1 MLPMMN
7 HVMVCFHLSI
17 LSSNTFKKESV
28 LRKKYNWEQTIIQTE
43 RALPC
48 DSNKIHLVKNG
59 LQASPGTACVVNKIV
74 SCLINKIRLV
84 KNGLQAAQGT
94 TCERNRFIFLSA
106 YKVRGTLFPYNL
118 VSFS

>member
-7 HVMVCFHLSI
+7 HVMVCSHLSI
-17 LSSNTFKKESV
+17 FSSNTFKNESV
-28 LRKKYNWEQTIIQTE
+28 LRKKYNWEQTIIRTE

-48 DSNKIHLVKNG
+48 DSNKMHLVKNG

-94 TCERNRFIFLSA
+94 TCERNRFIFLSECVN
-106 YKVRGTLFPYNL
+106 YFDLNV
-118 VSFS
+118 